1 MTPYFLES
9 SFERVLKILV
19 VSLTS
24 YYLESSFERVLK
36 VLGRGDGQNVVAS
49 ILLQRILHVTFTD
62 PFTYLCSQLLPTRH
76 PCTSILL
83 VLP

>member
-49 ILLQRILHVTFTD
+49 ILLQRIFMYTD
-62 PFTYLCSQLLPTRH
+62 PFTYLCSQLLPTMH

-83 VLP
+83 VLL